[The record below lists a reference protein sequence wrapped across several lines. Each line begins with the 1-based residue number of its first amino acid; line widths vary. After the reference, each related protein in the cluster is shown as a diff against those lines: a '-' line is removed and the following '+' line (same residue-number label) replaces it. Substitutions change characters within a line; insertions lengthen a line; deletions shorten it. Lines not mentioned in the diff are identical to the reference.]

1 MDGVTL
7 LNMSYDDALK
17 LLQNTGA
24 TVKLVL
30 SQIFQ
35 PNASNCQKQESPKQN
50 EPGRVGTINYGRE
63 QNVVTRKERP
73 TVDQSY
79 QNSIQFN
86 VKPKKTDDEAKNRN
100 GCMAT
105 VKSVPDLPK
114 VGLYDGQFTLH
125 TTHPLLFKPFPTSSI
140 NNFFQFL
147 RDH

>member
-35 PNASNCQKQESPKQN
+35 TNASNCHKQESPKQH

-63 QNVVTRKERP
+63 QNVVTRKERAS
-73 TVDQSY
+73 VDQSY
-79 QNSIQFN
+79 QNSNQYHI
-86 VKPKKTDDEAKNRN
+86 KPKTTDDEAKNRN
-100 GCMAT
+100 ESMAT

-125 TTHPLLFKPFPTSSI
+125 PSHLLLFKPFQTSSI
-140 NNFFQFL
+140 NNNN
-147 RDH
+147 